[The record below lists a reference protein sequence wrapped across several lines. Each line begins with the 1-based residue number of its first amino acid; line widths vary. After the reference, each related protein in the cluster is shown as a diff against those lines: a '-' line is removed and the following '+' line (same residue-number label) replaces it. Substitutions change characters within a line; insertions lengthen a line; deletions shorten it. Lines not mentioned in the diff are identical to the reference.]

1 MDIESDSISEDDNEQ
16 QTHTYAAASEKIGK
30 QSKSSDC

>member
-16 QTHTYAAASEKIGK
+16 QAYTYAAASKKIVK
-30 QSKSSDC
+30 